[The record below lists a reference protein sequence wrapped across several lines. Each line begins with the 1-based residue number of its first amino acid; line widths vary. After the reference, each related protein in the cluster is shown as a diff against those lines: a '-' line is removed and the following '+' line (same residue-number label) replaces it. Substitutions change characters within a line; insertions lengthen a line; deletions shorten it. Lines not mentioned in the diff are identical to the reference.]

1 MKLTRSQRDALKRI
15 YLRTDSDGRS
25 IVNPAGDISY
35 LAFRRTVTLWDN
47 FGSVLLAVPYCGMV
61 LGIESDGYTH
71 S

>member
-1 MKLTRSQRDALKRI
+1 MDVVLSILPAI
-15 YLRTDSDGRS
+15 YRT
-25 IVNPAGDISY
+25 